1 MEDLKITVAKNIADL
16 RKAANMT
23 QLDLASR
30 LNYSDK
36 AVSKWE
42 RGESLPD
49 VVTLK
54 TIADIFSVTVDYL
67 LQQEHLQETAVIR
80 RYSKRQHRNHAI
92 ITAMSSM
99 LVWLIATFVFV
110 NIDLIS
116 KEFHRHWLIFVYAV
130 PVTAIVLL
138 VFNSIW
144 GRHTLNFVIISVLM
158 WSTILSLCL
167 ILSFDNI
174 WLTFVIGIPAQIII
188 ALWSRL
194 KSTKLGTII
203 QRASKNKS

>member
-144 GRHTLNFVIISVLM
+144 GRRKMNFLIISIEV
-158 WSTILSLCL
+158 WSLLVAVY
-167 ILSFDNI
+167 
-174 WLTFVIGIPAQIII
+174 LTALPYNLWMIFFIGVPAQIII
-188 ALWSRL
+188 CLWAGLRL
-194 KSTKLGTII
+194 K
-203 QRASKNKS
+203 